1 MTHATASVR
10 WGWGLVFGLAI
21 IGAAVSSVQAESTA
35 AARTVRGEVVAINVQ
50 DSPNT
55 IVVKALKGGKDE
67 LIVGATVGTD
77 TKIMRG
83 KQKIGLDALKM
94 GESVDLSYVKQ
105 EDGLVARSIHAR

>member
-1 MTHATASVR
+1 MTYARTSVR
-10 WGWGLVFGLAI
+10 WSWGIVMGLAV
-21 IGAAVSSVQAESTA
+21 IGAVVASAQAESKT

-55 IVVKALKGGKDE
+55 IVVKAMKGSKEE
-67 LIVGATVGTD
+67 LIVGATVGAD
-77 TKIMRG
+77 TKIVRG

-105 EDGLVARSIHAR
+105 DDGLVARSIQAR